1 MLIESKYNRMY
12 MPSLP
17 SKMGNRPRPTVWE
30 CTPPRPADPE
40 GQLRASLDAHC
51 AGTPIH
57 DAQERNVL
65 QVLPSMSKLKSHA
78 KQNHSNKAHPST
90 CRYDVSC
97 HLPNEVLYKF
107 QKQGLAR
114 PQVVTQQSICRC
126 SGKEGSTATSPGL
139 KDMLWAR
146 WRDVPEA
153 IRRWCGQRNLESF

>member
-65 QVLPSMSKLKSHA
+65 QVLPSISKLKSHA
-78 KQNHSNKAHPST
+78 KQKHSNKAHPST

-97 HLPNEVLYKF
+97 HLPNEVQVSETRSRKAAGSHTAVNMQMQWQRRVNRNVSRPQRHAL
-107 QKQGLAR
+107 GTLAR
-114 PQVVTQQSICRC
+114 CARSDSPMVRP
-126 SGKEGSTATSPGL
+126 KEP
-139 KDMLWAR
+139 
-146 WRDVPEA
+146 
-153 IRRWCGQRNLESF
+153 